1 MSRTMKKL
9 LGPLLV
15 LFLAFVGTS
24 TISYAG
30 KANAEPTRDCT
41 VVSDD
46 VAGVCNAALIC
57 RNLDADSS
65 PQGFMKIVSDMRSQG
80 VAEQSAIDQMNY
92 ALSYLCPEFQ
102 PAAQRAIDW
111 AKAQQAKTND
121 GMWKQ
126 AV

>member
-1 MSRTMKKL
+1 MKRIEKIAVAIS
-9 LGPLLV
+9 PV
-15 LFLAFVGTS
+15 VFFGTIVAAS
-24 TISYAG
+24 INHAASAH
-30 KANAEPTRDCT
+30 AEPTRDCT

-80 VAEQSAIDQMNY
+80 VDEQSAIDQMNY

-121 GMWKQ
+121 GMWKE